1 MYPGQQARQRGDK
14 TAVVLAG
21 AGSGLT
27 YSELNHRSTQLARA
41 LRRRG
46 LGYGSTVAVVLENRV
61 EWPEVLWGPLRSG
74 MWVAPLNWH
83 LGVDELR
90 YLLTDSKADAV
101 ITSQARV
108 AELGDVLDDI
118 VARVLV
124 MDRSDSCGED
134 YELTLAAEGTGA
146 LEDERLGARL
156 LYSSGTTGRPKAI
169 RQELVD
175 LHPASAPV
183 RLAGLVTRLGMD
195 ADSVFL
201 NAAPAYHAAPFQF
214 GLVVNE
220 LGGTLVHLAK
230 FDAEAYLAAVQ
241 EHHVTH
247 AQVVPTMLVRMLRLP
262 EQVRRSYD
270 LSSLSAVITS
280 GAPCSAPLKQ
290 AVTDWLGPVVHEYYG
305 ASEGYGATHVGPRE
319 AAERPGTVGTAIA
332 GTLHIT
338 DDGGAEVPPRQVG
351 QVWFEGTAAFSYEGD
366 ELKSSQARNDRGW
379 TTVGDLGWLD
389 EGGFLYLTGRTGHTI
404 ISGGVNIYP
413 QEIEDVLVTHPS
425 VVDVAV
431 IGVPD
436 AEYGE
441 AVKALVEL
449 VDGAGS
455 SPDLTQELM
464 ELCRARLAR
473 FKAPKSI
480 DVVARLPRLPSGKLN
495 KTALRA
501 PFWPDPAAEVHP

>member
-1 MYPGQQARQRGDK
+1 MYPGTQAAVRGGK

-21 AGSGLT
+21 ADVSLT
-27 YSELNHRSTQLARA
+27 YGELDRRSTQLALA

-83 LGVDELR
+83 LGADELR
-90 YLLTDSKADAV
+90 YLLTDSKAAAV

-108 AELGDVLDDI
+108 AEFGHVLEDVG
-118 VARVLV
+118 ACVLV
-124 MDRSDSCGED
+124 MDLVMGED
-134 YELTLAAEGTGA
+134 YEQALRAEGSMA

-156 LYSSGTTGRPKAI
+156 LYSSGTTGRPKGI
-169 RQELVD
+169 RQELGD
-175 LHPASAPV
+175 LHPAAAPP
-183 RLAGLVTRLGMD
+183 RLGGLVTRLGMD
-195 ADSVFL
+195 ADTVFL

-220 LGGTLVHLAK
+220 LGGTLVHLPR
-230 FDAEAYLAAVQ
+230 FDAEAYLAAV
-241 EHHVTH
+241 ERYRVTH

-262 EQVRRSYD
+262 EHVRRAYD
-270 LSSLSAVITS
+270 TSSLAAIVTS
-280 GAPCSAPLKQ
+280 GAPCPPQLKQ
-290 AVTDWLGPVVHEYYG
+290 AIADWLGPVVHEYYG
-305 ASEGYGATHVGPRE
+305 ASEGYGSTHVGPRE
-319 AAERPGTVGTAIA
+319 ATARPGTVGTAVA
-332 GTLHIT
+332 GTLHVT
-338 DDGGAEVPPRQVG
+338 DEAGVELPVRQIG
-351 QVWFEGTAAFSYEGD
+351 RVWFEGTASFSYEGD
-366 ELKSSQARNDRGW
+366 ELKSAQARDDRGW
-379 TTVGDLGWLD
+379 STVGDLGWLD
-389 EGGFLYLTGRTGHTI
+389 EDGFLYLTGRSGHTI

-413 QEIEDVLVTHPS
+413 QEIEDVLVSHPS

-436 AEYGE
+436 EEYGE

-449 VDGAGS
+449 VEGKVGS
-455 SPDLTQELM
+455 PVLERELL
-464 ELCRARLAR
+464 ELCRTSLAR

-480 DVVARLPRLPSGKLN
+480 EVVTRLPRLPSGKLN

-501 PFWPDPAAEVHP
+501 PFWPHPESKVNP